1 MIEGETGKGP
11 YDRFRDRV
19 VFPIRDLSGRV
30 LGFGGRVLD
39 EELPKYINSPETR
52 IYRKGD
58 SLFGLDVA
66 APHVRHK
73 SEIALVEG
81 YLDVISLYQGGIRN
95 VIGVLGTALTEDQA
109 KRVRR
114 LSDRCVLVFDGDEA
128 GRRAALRSGIIL
140 LGEGIECRFVPL
152 DPGEDPDSQLRKG
165 GRDDLLKRIETSED
179 IVRYALEDAKKRH
192 PSDRIADR
200 FQVIDAIIPYLVKIK
215 DRAKLGAYLKWIGD
229 ELRVEQ
235 HDLRARLASLK
246 SVPEKQDSKGNI
258 TSVARSDRLLLHILI
273 RDPET
278 VKKARAAIKP
288 QDIENPEI
296 AELVEKIFSG
306 VNLTVLLGTVDDR
319 WKNNLSRW
327 ALEDPL
333 EGTEKALDD
342 LLFHYARKRLEEKIR
357 HIRDRLT
364 EAVRR
369 GTQKETREL
378 NEEWKQLQAELGR
391 LKQADHRQLWI
402 EEDNTSGG
410 EDRE

>member
-1 MIEGETGKGP
+1 
-11 YDRFRDRV
+11 

-30 LGFGGRVLD
+30 LGFGGRVLG
-39 EELPKYINSPETR
+39 EELPKYINSPETQ

-58 SLFGLDVA
+58 SLFGLDIA
-66 APHVRHK
+66 APHVRQ
-73 SEIALVEG
+73 EDEVILVEG
-81 YLDVISLYQGGIRN
+81 YLDVISLHQGGIRN

-109 KRVRR
+109 KRIRR
-114 LSDRCVLVFDGDEA
+114 LSDRCVLVFDSDEA
-128 GRRAALRSGIIL
+128 GRRAALRSGMIL
-140 LGEGIECRFVPL
+140 LGEGIECSVAPL
-152 DPGEDPDSQLRKG
+152 DPGEDPDSQLRKRG
-165 GRDDLLKRIETSED
+165 KDDLLGRIEASED
-179 IVRYALEDAKKRH
+179 IVRYALEDARNRH
-192 PSDRIADR
+192 PSDRMADR

-215 DRAKLGAYLKWIGD
+215 DRAKLGAYLKWVGD

-246 SVPEKQDSKGNI
+246 DTRENRDSKEE
-258 TSVARSDRLLLHILI
+258 VPRAARRDRLLLHILV

-278 VKKARAAIKP
+278 VQKARASIKP

-306 VNLTVLLGTVDDR
+306 VNLTVLFRTVDDR

-327 ALEDPL
+327 ALEDPV

-342 LLFHYARKRLEEKIR
+342 LLIHYARKRLEEKIR
-357 HIRDRLT
+357 HTRDRLT

-369 GTQKETREL
+369 GAEGETREL

-391 LKQADHRQLWI
+391 LKQADGRQLWV